1 MKHLLSAIS
10 LFICYASSLAQI
22 ETSTSISIDE
32 RETNTIN
39 IVFQMKNVLSA
50 NKYIYCKSIDFTA
63 EENTDFAAVH
73 HIVTIPKGK
82 LKGSLEIPLVKD
94 NDCEGSE
101 SFYIN
106 WSEDLVEDPDF
117 DHVTRYWKPL
127 AHKEG
132 ERKHTFEVHKVGIY
146 GGDENDENKV
156 IEVDHESQG
165 YQGIDVVKGVKHRV
179 SFLASR
185 RVGFLPADS
194 TIDLHIKVIDPKT
207 KETEASRHIERSNT
221 EFEFTEE
228 YFYFTPTTDN
238 VELVFSTDNNMNNRG
253 MILDKLSIVPIF
265 NDEKKAEDI
274 LSSDLKCLVEHNV
287 SHGIIKVDINDCEKV
302 KSTPTL
308 QTLNLYFDNDDFHI
322 IHGNTPLAKQNKDI
336 AAQAVMLLN
345 KYKDININIRA
356 YADCRGTQEYNKA
369 LSLKRAKE
377 TKHYLIENGISEAR
391 VKQLTAFGEKEAMV
405 TGDCDCNKNC
415 NAEKLAKD
423 RKVEIHF
430 DTF

>member
-10 LFICYASSLAQI
+10 LFICYVLSLAQI
-22 ETSTSISIDE
+22 ETSSLISIDE
-32 RETNTIN
+32 RETETLK
-39 IVFQMKNVLSA
+39 IVFQMKNVLPA
-50 NKYIYCKSIDFTA
+50 NKYIYCKSIAFTA

-146 GGDENDENKV
+146 GGDEDDENKV
-156 IEVDHESQG
+156 IEVDRESQG
-165 YQGIDVVKGVKHRV
+165 YQGIEVVKGVRHRV

-185 RVGFLPADS
+185 RVGTQPADS
-194 TIDLHIKVIDPKT
+194 TIDLHIKVVDPKT
-207 KETEASRHIERSNT
+207 KEIEASRHIERSNT
-221 EFEFTEE
+221 EFKFTEE
-228 YFYFTPTTDN
+228 SFYFTPTTDK

-274 LSSDLKCLVEHNV
+274 LSSDLRCLVEHNL
-287 SHGIIKVDINDCEKV
+287 SHGMIKVNIDDCEEV
-302 KSTPTL
+302 KSKPDL
-308 QTLNLYFDNDDFHI
+308 QTLNLYFDNNDFHI
-322 IHGNTPLAKQNKDI
+322 IHGNTSLAKQNKDI

-377 TKHYLIENGISEAR
+377 TKHYLIENGINKERIS
-391 VKQLTAFGEKEAMV
+391 KLTALGETKAS
-405 TGDCDCNKNC
+405 TTSDCDCSKNC
-415 NAEKLAKD
+415 TSEKLAKD